1 VRLAHANEKE
11 RDDVIDDDDAQD
23 DGGIV
28 QIAVIFEAGL
38 APLALVIGWLLGQRP
53 LEGFEWAARDAA
65 WGAVAALPMLGMFWL
80 AWRWPAGSLAEIKK
94 YCIEE
99 LIPVFRDCGWH
110 DLALIALVAGIGEEL
125 LFRGT
130 IQAALS
136 RWLGLWPGL
145 AVASLL
151 FGFLHPITPTYV
163 AIATLLGA
171 YLGAVWIATGNL
183 LTVIIAH
190 ALYDFV
196 ALVILRL
203 EPSERSRG
211 SD

>member
-1 VRLAHANEKE
+1 MRLAHANEKE

-163 AIATLLGA
+163 AIATLLGT

-203 EPSERSRG
+203 EPSDRSRG

>member
-1 VRLAHANEKE
+1 
-11 RDDVIDDDDAQD
+11 
-23 DGGIV
+23 
-28 QIAVIFEAGL
+28 
-38 APLALVIGWLLGQRP
+38 
-53 LEGFEWAARDAA
+53 AARDAA

-99 LIPVFRDCGWH
+99 LIPVFRDCDWH

-163 AIATLLGA
+163 AIATLLGT

>member
-1 VRLAHANEKE
+1 MRLAHANEKE

-163 AIATLLGA
+163 AIATLLGT

-183 LTVIIAH
+183 LTVVIAH
-190 ALYDFV
+190 AIYDFV
-196 ALVILRL
+196 ALVILHL